1 MCKKTF
7 LFILFLAP
15 TFLLAQDHSGQEHGQ
30 SLQIFYNLWMLFT
43 GGIFSLVFY
52 LLWQMKRK
60 ENAPQDKIEGI
71 LWFSRALL
79 IWSISGLSGLL
90 ALHYQL
96 PNWIN
101 LFTSALSTVNSV
113 FILFIIPSIEIKPDA
128 SRFLKEII
136 ALAKNKLGVLFM
148 GLGSIAATLF
158 VFWLYTSLGIAAT
171 DLRWH
176 WLYGPDILFSV
187 FTILSLLLV
196 FKEAFSDQKRHVSLM
211 VWVVYITL
219 LITLLA
225 EVGLTIPAW
234 AGFPLEK
241 MDEYL
246 IFYTLVATSF
256 KSLLIILFAILL
268 YSYELKN
275 AEDLKEAALLSDEE
289 IKEKWNLEL
298 KEILV
303 LRYLAAGKTRTA
315 IGDMREL
322 FPNPRS
328 ERRKTVDDLL
338 TKIALKLGL
347 RNDIALILLFA
358 LHNKIVPYLHP
369 SESNLSGNSSGENP
383 APE

>member
-1 MCKKTF
+1 MRKKIF
-7 LFILFLAP
+7 LFILSFAP
-15 TFLLAQDHSGQEHGQ
+15 IFLLAQGHSNQEQGQ
-30 SLQIFYNLWMLFT
+30 SLQVFYNLWMLFT

-60 ENAPQDKIEGI
+60 EHAPQDKIEGI

-79 IWSISGLSGLL
+79 VWSISGLSGLL

-101 LFTSALSTVNSV
+101 LFTSALSTINSV

-128 SRFLKEII
+128 SFFLKEII

-148 GLGSIAATLF
+148 GLGSIGATVF
-158 VFWLYTSLGIAAT
+158 VFWLYTSLGIEAS
-171 DLRWH
+171 DRRWH
-176 WLYGPDILFSV
+176 WLYGPDILFSI

-241 MDEYL
+241 TDEYL

-275 AEDLKEAALLSDEE
+275 AEDLKATALLSDEE

-369 SESNLSGNSSGENP
+369 SENNLSGNSSGENP

>member
-1 MCKKTF
+1 MHKKYF
-7 LFILFLAP
+7 LFILIFFPVAL
-15 TFLLAQDHSGQEHGQ
+15 FAQDHSGQEDVH
-30 SLQIFYNLWMLFT
+30 SLQVFYNLWMMLT

-52 LLWQMKRK
+52 LLWQMKSK

-71 LWFSRALL
+71 LWFSRALAV
-79 IWSISGLSGLL
+79 WCISGLSGLL
-90 ALHYQL
+90 ALHFQL

-101 LFTSALSTVNSV
+101 LFTSGLSTINSV
-113 FILFIIPSIEIKPDA
+113 FILFIIPSIEIKPG
-128 SRFLKEII
+128 SSQLLKEIV
-136 ALAKNKLGVLFM
+136 ALAKNKLGVIL
-148 GLGSIAATLF
+148 LGFGTIAATLF
-158 VFWLYTSLGIAAT
+158 VFWLFSILPIAST

-176 WLYGPDILFSV
+176 WLYGPDILFSI

-196 FKEAFSDQKRHVSLM
+196 FKEAFRDEKRHVSLM

-241 MDEYL
+241 LEVYWIL
-246 IFYTLVATSF
+246 YTLVATSF
-256 KSLLIILFAILL
+256 KSLLVILFAILL

-275 AEDLKEAALLSDEE
+275 AEDLKETALLSDEE

-298 KEILV
+298 KEVLV

-322 FPNPRS
+322 FPNPRT

-369 SESNLSGNSSGENP
+369 SENNLSGNSSGENP

>member
-1 MCKKTF
+1 MKHF
-7 LFILFLAP
+7 IFILVFFPVHL
-15 TFLLAQDHSGQEHGQ
+15 FAQSHSGQDDVH
-30 SLQIFYNLWMLFT
+30 SLQVFYNLWMMLT

-60 ENAPQDKIEGI
+60 ENATQDKIEGI
-71 LWFSRALL
+71 LWFSRALGV
-79 IWSISGLSGLL
+79 WCISGLLGLL
-90 ALHYQL
+90 ALHYHL

-101 LFTSALSTVNSV
+101 LFTSALSTINSV
-113 FILFIIPSIEIKPDA
+113 FILFIIPSIEIKPG
-128 SRFLKEII
+128 SSQLLKEIV
-136 ALAKNKLGVLFM
+136 ALAKNKLGVIL
-148 GLGSIAATLF
+148 LGFGTISATLF
-158 VFWLYTSLGIAAT
+158 VFWLFSILNIANT

-176 WLYGPDILFSV
+176 WLYGPDILFSI

-196 FKEAFSDQKRHVSLM
+196 FKEAFRDEKRHVSLM

-241 MDEYL
+241 LEVYWIL
-246 IFYTLVATSF
+246 YTLVATSF
-256 KSLLIILFAILL
+256 KSLLVILFAILL

-275 AEDLKEAALLSDEE
+275 AEDLKETALLSDEE

-298 KEILV
+298 KEVLV

-322 FPNPRS
+322 FPNPRT

-369 SESNLSGNSSGENP
+369 SENNLSGNSSGENP